1 MTLSILLSMLLIS
14 SKIEKLKVIAGRDLA
29 VLKLS
34 ESITEFNEYIRPIYL
49 VSYFH
54 VICLGKFNSRICVQ
68 MLHLMKSRKEDEYTD
83 VGGGGYLVMGWG
95 LTRCKL

>member
-1 MTLSILLSMLLIS
+1 MLLIS

-54 VICLGKFNSRICVQ
+54 VICLGKFNSIICVQ